1 MKALKFAAALVA
13 ALALLSGCGNKDNP
27 ASSSTG
33 GADASKPAEAVN
45 IEAITAEGTGF
56 TVGSPMSVKTVYV
69 FFDAQCPHCS
79 ALWYAAK
86 PIKSVK
92 FVWMPVRFINDASL
106 HQGATILAA
115 KDPIAAMDE
124 HEALLTDKKGGI
136 TAVKGVEAQEEATRK
151 NTALMTRF
159 GFQSIPT
166 IVTKN
171 AQGTVISR
179 EGALP
184 TADLAAFVGVPV
196 PAQQ

>member
-1 MKALKFAAALVA
+1 MKALKFAVA
-13 ALALLSGCGNKDNP
+13 ALASLALLAGCGNKDD

-33 GADASKPAEAVN
+33 GADASKPAEAVS
-45 IEAITAEGTGF
+45 IEAIQAEGTGF

-69 FFDAQCPHCS
+69 FFDPQCPHCS

-86 PIKSVK
+86 PIKAVK
-92 FVWMPVRFINDASL
+92 FIWMPVRFINDASL
-106 HQGATILAA
+106 HQGATIIAA
-115 KDPIAAMDE
+115 KDPIATMDE
-124 HEALLTDKKGGI
+124 HEALLTDRKGGI
-136 TAVKGVEAQEEATRK
+136 TAASGVDAQEAAVKK

-166 IVTKN
+166 IITKN
-171 AQGTVISR
+171 AQGSVVSH

-196 PAQQ
+196 PSAQ